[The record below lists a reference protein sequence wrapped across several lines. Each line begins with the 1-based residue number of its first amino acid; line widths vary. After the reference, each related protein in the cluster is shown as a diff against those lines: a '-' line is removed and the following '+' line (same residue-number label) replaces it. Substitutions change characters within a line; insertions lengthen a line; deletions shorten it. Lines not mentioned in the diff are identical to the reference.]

1 MVGAFFSELTTNL
14 MRFMS
19 TVKLNDIVDIVIVAF
34 LIYNA
39 IRLIRETRAEQLI
52 KGIFVL
58 VIILQ
63 LSSWF
68 GLNTMEYILQNA
80 MQFGFLA
87 LLVMFQPELRRA
99 LEQMGRSNIGKLFN
113 VNTREEMLVYA
124 IDEIARAVDS
134 LSKNKIGALIC
145 IERMTK
151 LGDIVKT
158 GTELDALVSGE
169 LLVNIFV
176 PNTPLHDGAVVIA
189 GNKILAAACI
199 LPLTHSNDLSRELG
213 TRHRAAIGLSET
225 CDTVVVV
232 VSEETGRISMARNGD
247 LTRNLTTDILKK
259 ALTKL
264 LSPEKE
270 AETKNRLLF
279 WKSKK

>member
-1 MVGAFFSELTTNL
+1 MGAFFSEFTTSL

-19 TVKLNDIVDIVIVAF
+19 TIKINDIIDILIVAF
-34 LIYNA
+34 LVYHA

-68 GLNTMEYILQNA
+68 GLNTMEYILQNT
-80 MQFGFLA
+80 MQLGFLA
-87 LLVMFQPELRRA
+87 LLVVFQPELRRG
-99 LEQMGRSNIGKLFN
+99 LEQMGRSNIGMIFN
-113 VNTREEMLVYA
+113 MNSREELVVNV

-145 IERMTK
+145 IERITK

-199 LPLTHSNDLSRELG
+199 LPLTHSTDLSRELG

-225 CDTVVVV
+225 CDTIVVV
-232 VSEETGRISMARNGD
+232 VSEETGRVSMARNGD
-247 LTRNLTTDILKK
+247 LTRNLAIDTLKK
-259 ALTKL
+259 ALVKL
-264 LSPEKE
+264 LSPDTEKVS
-270 AETKNRLLF
+270 KNKLLF

>member
-1 MVGAFFSELTTNL
+1 MVGIFFSNI
-14 MRFMS
+14 MRFLS
-19 TVKLNDIVDIVIVAF
+19 TVKMNDIVDIAIVAF

-68 GLNTMEYILQNA
+68 GLNTMEYILQNT

-99 LEQMGRSNIGKLFN
+99 LEQMGRSNIGKIFN

-158 GTELDALVSGE
+158 GTALDALVSGE

-199 LPLTHSNDLSRELG
+199 LPLTHSNNLSRELG

-225 CDTVVVV
+225 CDAVVVV

-259 ALTKL
+259 ALGKL
-264 LSPEKE
+264 MSPDKGAEK
-270 AETKNRLLF
+270 KNRLLF